1 MRSSVDITYQFQ
13 NRRIRGKITYDNWQ
27 RPVNDVRKDQVIEEL
42 NRLIE
47 EKIRNA
53 GYPGEIDGREFY
65 NEVSDEADDQEEG
78 TYIFGIKKSDTLFYQ
93 GCMEILKNQ
102 FDLHYV
108 DIHDGET
115 VYHVD
120 FDAQMDEKV

>member
-1 MRSSVDITYQFQ
+1 M
-13 NRRIRGKITYDNWQ
+13 
-27 RPVNDVRKDQVIEEL
+27 EEL
-42 NRLIE
+42 YRLIE
-47 EKIRNA
+47 EKIRNS

-78 TYIFGIKKSDTLFYQ
+78 SYIFIIKKSDTLFYQ
-93 GCMEILKNQ
+93 GCMEIMKNQ

-108 DIHDGET
+108 DIHDGEK

-120 FDAQMDEKV
+120 FDA